1 MEILIIIIGVVIRMS
16 SNDYVKF
23 VTEQFVKFVDTSK
36 EERIDKKRKK
46 KSEQDPVL
54 TRMFGI
60 LPLALM
66 LIVNNKRKENKLLRK

>member
-1 MEILIIIIGVVIRMS
+1 MIRLS
-16 SNDYVKF
+16 SSDYVKF

-54 TRMFGI
+54 TRMFGV

>member
-1 MEILIIIIGVVIRMS
+1 MEILTIKIGMVIRMS

-36 EERIDKKRKK
+36 EERIDKKRKR

-66 LIVNNKRKENKLLRK
+66 LIVNNKRKENKFPRK

>member
-1 MEILIIIIGVVIRMS
+1 MEILFINVGMVIRMS

-23 VTEQFVKFVDTSK
+23 VTEQFVKFVDASK
-36 EERIDKKRKK
+36 EERMDKKRKR

-66 LIVNNKRKENKLLRK
+66 LIVNNKRKRK

>member
-1 MEILIIIIGVVIRMS
+1 MS
-16 SNDYVKF
+16 TNDYVKF

-36 EERIDKKRKK
+36 EERLDKKRKR

-60 LPLALM
+60 LPFALM
-66 LIVNNKRKENKLLRK
+66 LIVNNKRKENKFPRK